1 MIHLGFDREG
11 GIWADLQGSL
21 PGKTFAQIQRFTGI
35 LIQAANKHVGK
46 VKPGKKTKLWLTPP
60 VKAAIKQR
68 NRLRRMVK
76 THRREWINQ
85 CKTVKEEIDKAKEDK

>member
-1 MIHLGFDREG
+1 MDWQKFTNEVESLLETE
-11 GIWADLQGSL
+11 LTEQGSL
-21 PGKTFAQIQRFTGI
+21 PGKTSAQIQRFTGI

-76 THRREWINQ
+76 THRREWI
-85 CKTVKEEIDKAKEDK
+85 D